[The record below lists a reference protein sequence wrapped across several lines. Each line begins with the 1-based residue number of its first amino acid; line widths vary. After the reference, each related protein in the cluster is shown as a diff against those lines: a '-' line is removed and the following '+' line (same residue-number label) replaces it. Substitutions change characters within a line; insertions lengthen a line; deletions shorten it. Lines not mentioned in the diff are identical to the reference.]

1 MAARGIRTATLAEIY
16 ARQGHLDRARAIYE
30 ELLAESPGDADLQR
44 RLREL
49 TAQAE
54 EAHAATAQEARVE
67 RLKRLLSRVRAR
79 RRRLP

>member
-1 MAARGIRTATLAEIY
+1 MGAGGIRTVTLAEIY

-30 ELLAESPGDADLQR
+30 ELLAANPGDADLQR
-44 RLREL
+44 RLQAL
-49 TAQAE
+49 AAQADE
-54 EAHAATAQEARVE
+54 EAAATAVEGRVD